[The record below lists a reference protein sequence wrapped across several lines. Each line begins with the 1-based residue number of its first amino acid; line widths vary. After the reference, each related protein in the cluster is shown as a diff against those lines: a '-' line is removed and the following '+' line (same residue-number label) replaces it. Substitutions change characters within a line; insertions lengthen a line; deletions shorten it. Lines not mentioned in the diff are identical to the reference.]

1 MLGAHIHYGAF
12 FGAAPQQGWVKV
24 DTGESGAAKSP
35 SFFLV
40 KKFVSLLGID
50 DKLRNGGPMNKRRLA
65 KDRYS
70 ELVVRNTLYW
80 LTAYTE
86 WTLDE
91 EEDNWIVQL
100 SSNDPSLQ
108 AKFDALLND
117 YLLREKLSLKTEPY
131 RDAIT
136 SAVLKGIT
144 ERLSS

>member
-1 MLGAHIHYGAF
+1 
-12 FGAAPQQGWVKV
+12 
-24 DTGESGAAKSP
+24 
-35 SFFLV
+35 
-40 KKFVSLLGID
+40 
-50 DKLRNGGPMNKRRLA
+50 MNKRRLA